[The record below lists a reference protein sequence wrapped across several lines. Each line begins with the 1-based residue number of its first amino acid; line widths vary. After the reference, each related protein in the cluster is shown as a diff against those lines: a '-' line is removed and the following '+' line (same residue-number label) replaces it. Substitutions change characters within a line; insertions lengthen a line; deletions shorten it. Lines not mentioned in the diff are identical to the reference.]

1 MSSLDGIQT
10 VLETAMR
17 GAWQRQT
24 MLTQNIANAET
35 PGYQRES
42 VNFQDSLRAALTGR
56 EPAEALE
63 ALRFQPEAQAQEASA
78 AGNGVSVDQE
88 AALLGENGLTY
99 QTLTE
104 MLGAHNETLRAAMG
118 L

>member
-24 MLTQNIANAET
+24 LLTQNIANAET
-35 PGYQRES
+35 PGYQKQTLD
-42 VNFQDSLRAALTGR
+42 FQSSLRAAIAGG
-56 EPAEALE
+56 EPLE
-63 ALRFQPEAQAQEASA
+63 GVAFQPEAQPQEASSN
-78 AGNGVSVDQE
+78 GNGVSIDQE